1 MSLQA
6 SAWVWSAVRGIK
18 SSPRLVLLALANYV
32 DHRWRWTL
40 SLKRVASDTGLTVE
54 TVRRSLRALSVAGFV
69 RVETSPGRSS
79 RYTLTPPE
87 NWGVERCVDRSEMV
101 DRESP

>member
-6 SAWVWSAVRGIK
+6 SAWVWSSVRGIK

-32 DHRWRWTL
+32 DHRWQWTL
-40 SLKRVASDTGLTVE
+40 SLGRIAADTELSVE
-54 TVRRSLRALSVAGFV
+54 TVRRSLRALSLAGFV

-79 RYTLTPPE
+79 RYTLTPPGNSGRSE
-87 NWGVERCVDRSEMV
+87 VER
-101 DRESP
+101 